1 MADEAKKITLKN
13 WTSRFSIVGHPKL
26 NDNTFKINEHSNRSS
41 WIYSTMNLGIDCGEK
56 YGTCYANMMGG
67 YSPERETMIYAFNK
81 EGNGNVHVSW
91 DDRFNDSVLEQVNNN
106 AFIRVGLEKDVAG
119 KTVTQQFLS
128 PYDAIEYISNHLT
141 EDMVV
146 RVNGNLRYS
155 IYNNNVN
162 VNKEI
167 TSIYLSNVEPKD
179 FAATFTQSVLINK
192 DSCSL
197 TDIDKETG
205 IMPVDVIV
213 LSYLKEFNGHEIK
226 GQWPYHMTMEYQF
239 NLAKKDMI
247 KKIYDKLFK
256 VKKGY
261 TQITFNG
268 EFVSSGGVVT
278 PSIDDIPDDIRELI
292 GIVYTEEEA
301 LEQCATST
309 GREKHMLLKSPAI
322 FNVRD
327 QKNSDVQ
334 RSVLQMFPEQYTEEE
349 LDMSWA
355 YGNQGDEQPPFGDYE
370 NEEDGSIGDD
380 VLSWLDA

>member
-1 MADEAKKITLKN
+1 
-13 WTSRFSIVGHPKL
+13 
-26 NDNTFKINEHSNRSS
+26 
-41 WIYSTMNLGIDCGEK
+41 
-56 YGTCYANMMGG
+56 
-67 YSPERETMIYAFNK
+67 
-81 EGNGNVHVSW
+81 
-91 DDRFNDSVLEQVNNN
+91 
-106 AFIRVGLEKDVAG
+106 
-119 KTVTQQFLS
+119 
-128 PYDAIEYISNHLT
+128 
-141 EDMVV
+141 
-146 RVNGNLRYS
+146 
-155 IYNNNVN
+155 
-162 VNKEI
+162 
-167 TSIYLSNVEPKD
+167 
-179 FAATFTQSVLINK
+179 
-192 DSCSL
+192 
-197 TDIDKETG
+197 
-205 IMPVDVIV
+205 
-213 LSYLKEFNGHEIK
+213 
-226 GQWPYHMTMEYQF
+226 
-239 NLAKKDMI
+239 MI

-334 RSVLQMFPEQYTEEE
+334 HSVLQMFPEQYTEEE

-355 YGNQGDEQPPFGDYE
+355 YGNQGDDKPPFGDYE